1 MRATPDNAAVDAAA
15 PPVRLRPGQRAE
27 RLATR
32 ALHRLVP
39 LRAQHRLRNSA
50 AVLQYLDR
58 ACELALN
65 FVSIEAIFKEVS
77 MTASNFIVET
87 FVRPGDLTL
96 TAKTSRL
103 TVQQQAIR

>member
-39 LRAQHRLRNSA
+39 LRAQHRLTVRRYSIG
-50 AVLQYLDR
+50 VRCGQ
-58 ACELALN
+58 
-65 FVSIEAIFKEVS
+65 VS
-77 MTASNFIVET
+77 
-87 FVRPGDLTL
+87 LTL
-96 TAKTSRL
+96 PGRSL
-103 TVQQQAIR
+103 DGVCWSWLWLVSTVKG